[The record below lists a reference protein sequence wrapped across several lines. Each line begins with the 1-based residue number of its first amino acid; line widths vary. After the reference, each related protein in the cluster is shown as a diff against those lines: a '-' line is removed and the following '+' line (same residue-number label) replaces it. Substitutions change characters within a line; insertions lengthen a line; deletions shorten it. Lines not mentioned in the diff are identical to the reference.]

1 MKRKICSCVAALALL
16 AAAPAWAE
24 PASAESVQ
32 KMMRVM
38 KMESE
43 FDNSISSIFQMM
55 RDQMVNSIRN
65 RTDISAEQRTQIEAV
80 IRNAWQQYQER
91 LAGDAEVRKTI
102 FTFSQ
107 QLAQKH
113 YTQQEVDALIGFYD
127 SPVGQ
132 SILEKQSMMKDEV
145 RRAIPAML
153 NAKVQP
159 YFEPRARPARQI
171 IRRINGKKQPAPCL
185 GMCRLLFE

>member
-1 MKRKICSCVAALALL
+1 
-16 AAAPAWAE
+16 
-24 PASAESVQ
+24 
-32 KMMRVM
+32 M

-107 QLAQKH
+107 QLVQKH

-132 SILEKQSMMKDEV
+132 SILDKQGVMIREFTQSVPAIVDASIQFMEREIAREMNAEIHRIV
-145 RRAIPAML
+145 NQGRGRR
-153 NAKVQP
+153 
-159 YFEPRARPARQI
+159 
-171 IRRINGKKQPAPCL
+171 GK
-185 GMCRLLFE
+185 

>member
-43 FDNSISSIFQMM
+43 FDNSISSMLQMM
-55 RDQMVNSIRN
+55 RDQMVNSIPKHAN
-65 RTDISAEQRTQIEAV
+65 ISTEQRVQIEAV
-80 IRNAWQQYQER
+80 MRNAWQKYQER
-91 LAGDAEVRKTI
+91 LTSDAELRASVFAR
-102 FTFSQ
+102 FQ
-107 QLAQKH
+107 QLVQKH

-127 SPVGQ
+127 SPLGQ
-132 SILEKQSMMKDEV
+132 SILDKQGVMLGEFMQSVPAIVDVKLQSM
-145 RRAIPAML
+145 
-153 NAKVQP
+153 
-159 YFEPRARPARQI
+159 ARETAREMEAE
-171 IRRINGKKQPAPCL
+171 IRRIVNQGRGRRGK
-185 GMCRLLFE
+185 

>member
-38 KMESE
+38 KFESQY
-43 FDNSISSIFQMM
+43 DSALGSTLQMM
-55 RDQMVNSIRN
+55 RDQMVNSIPKHAN
-65 RTDISAEQRTQIEAV
+65 ISTEQRAQIEAV
-80 IRNAWQQYQER
+80 IQNAWQKYQER
-91 LAGDAEVRKTI
+91 LTSDPELRASVFAR
-102 FTFSQ
+102 FQ

-127 SPVGQ
+127 SPLGQ
-132 SILEKQSMMKDEV
+132 SILDKQGVMLGEFMQSVPVIVDVKLQ
-145 RRAIPAML
+145 AM
-153 NAKVQP
+153 
-159 YFEPRARPARQI
+159 ARETAREMEAE
-171 IRRINGKKQPAPCL
+171 IRRIVNQRRGRRGK
-185 GMCRLLFE
+185 

>member
-107 QLAQKH
+107 QLVQKH

-132 SILEKQSMMKDEV
+132 SILEKQGMMKGEV

-159 YFEPRARPARQI
+159 IAQEIMREMNAEIHRILNQERG
-171 IRRINGKKQPAPCL
+171 RRGK
-185 GMCRLLFE
+185 

>member
-38 KMESE
+38 KVESQY
-43 FDNSISSIFQMM
+43 DSALGSMLQMM
-55 RDQMVNSIRN
+55 RDQMVNSIPKHAN
-65 RTDISAEQRTQIEAV
+65 ISTEQRVQIEAV
-80 IRNAWQQYQER
+80 IRNAWQKYQER
-91 LAGDAEVRKTI
+91 LTGDAELRKTV
-102 FTFSQ
+102 FASFQ

-127 SPVGQ
+127 SPLGQ
-132 SILEKQSMMKDEV
+132 SILDKQGMIIGEFTQSVPAILDTRIQSMTREIMREMNAEIHRIV
-145 RRAIPAML
+145 NQGRGRRS
-153 NAKVQP
+153 K
-159 YFEPRARPARQI
+159 
-171 IRRINGKKQPAPCL
+171 
-185 GMCRLLFE
+185 

>member
-38 KMESE
+38 KVESQ
-43 FDNSISSIFQMM
+43 FDNSISSILQMM
-55 RDQMVNSIRN
+55 RDQWVNSIHN

-107 QLAQKH
+107 QLVQKH

-132 SILEKQSMMKDEV
+132 SILEKQGMMKGEV

-159 YFEPRARPARQI
+159 IAQEIMREMNAE
-171 IRRINGKKQPAPCL
+171 IRRILNQGRGRRGK
-185 GMCRLLFE
+185 

>member
-24 PASAESVQ
+24 PASIESVQ

-38 KMESE
+38 QMESE

-80 IRNAWQQYQER
+80 IRNAWQQYQAR

-132 SILEKQSMMKDEV
+132 SILEKQGMMKGEV

-159 YFEPRARPARQI
+159 IAQEIMREMNAEIHRILNQGRD
-171 IRRINGKKQPAPCL
+171 RRGK
-185 GMCRLLFE
+185 

>member
-16 AAAPAWAE
+16 AAIPAWAE

-80 IRNAWQQYQER
+80 IRNAWQKYQER
-91 LAGDAEVRKTI
+91 LAGDAELRKTI

-127 SPVGQ
+127 SSLGQ
-132 SILEKQSMMKDEV
+132 SILDKQGVMLGEFMQSVPVIVDVKLQSM
-145 RRAIPAML
+145 
-153 NAKVQP
+153 
-159 YFEPRARPARQI
+159 AREMEAE
-171 IRRINGKKQPAPCL
+171 IRRIVNQRRGRRGK
-185 GMCRLLFE
+185 

>member
-16 AAAPAWAE
+16 AATPAWAE

-107 QLAQKH
+107 QLVQKH

-132 SILEKQSMMKDEV
+132 SILEKQGMMKGEV

-159 YFEPRARPARQI
+159 IAQEIMREMNAEIHRILNQERG
-171 IRRINGKKQPAPCL
+171 RRGK
-185 GMCRLLFE
+185 

>member
-43 FDNSISSIFQMM
+43 FDNSISSMLQMM
-55 RDQMVNSIRN
+55 RDQMVNSIPKHAN
-65 RTDISAEQRTQIEAV
+65 ISTEQRVQIETV
-80 IRNAWQQYQER
+80 MRNAWQKYQER
-91 LAGDAEVRKTI
+91 LTSDAELRASVFAR
-102 FTFSQ
+102 FQ
-107 QLAQKH
+107 QLVQKH

-127 SPVGQ
+127 SPLGQ
-132 SILEKQSMMKDEV
+132 SILDKQGVMLGEFMQSVPAIVDVKLQSM
-145 RRAIPAML
+145 
-153 NAKVQP
+153 
-159 YFEPRARPARQI
+159 ARETAREMEAE
-171 IRRINGKKQPAPCL
+171 IRRIVNQGRGRRGK
-185 GMCRLLFE
+185 

>member
-107 QLAQKH
+107 QLVQKR

-132 SILEKQSMMKDEV
+132 SILEKQGMMKGEV

-159 YFEPRARPARQI
+159 IAQEIMREMNAEIHRILNQERG
-171 IRRINGKKQPAPCL
+171 RRGK
-185 GMCRLLFE
+185 

>member
-43 FDNSISSIFQMM
+43 FDNSISSMLQMM
-55 RDQMVNSIRN
+55 RDQMVNSIPKHAN
-65 RTDISAEQRTQIEAV
+65 ISTEQRVQIEAV
-80 IRNAWQQYQER
+80 MRNAWQKYQER
-91 LAGDAEVRKTI
+91 LTSDPELRASVFAR
-102 FTFSQ
+102 FQ
-107 QLAQKH
+107 QLVQKH

-127 SPVGQ
+127 SPLGQ
-132 SILEKQSMMKDEV
+132 SILDKQGVMLGEFMQSVPAIVDVKLQSM
-145 RRAIPAML
+145 
-153 NAKVQP
+153 
-159 YFEPRARPARQI
+159 ARETAREMEAE
-171 IRRINGKKQPAPCL
+171 IRRIVNQGRGRRGK
-185 GMCRLLFE
+185 

>member
-16 AAAPAWAE
+16 AAVPAWAE

-43 FDNSISSIFQMM
+43 FDNSISSMLQMM
-55 RDQMVNSIRN
+55 RDQMVNSIPKHAN
-65 RTDISAEQRTQIEAV
+65 ISTEQRAQIEAV
-80 IRNAWQQYQER
+80 IQNAWQKYQER
-91 LAGDAEVRKTI
+91 LTGDAELRKTV
-102 FTFSQ
+102 FVSFQ

-127 SPVGQ
+127 SPLGQ
-132 SILEKQSMMKDEV
+132 SILDKQGVMLGEFMQSVPAIVDVKLQSM
-145 RRAIPAML
+145 
-153 NAKVQP
+153 
-159 YFEPRARPARQI
+159 ARETAREMEAE
-171 IRRINGKKQPAPCL
+171 IRRIVNQGRGRRGK
-185 GMCRLLFE
+185 

>member
-43 FDNSISSIFQMM
+43 FDNSISSMLQMM
-55 RDQMVNSIRN
+55 RDQMVNSIPKHAN
-65 RTDISAEQRTQIEAV
+65 ISTEQRVQIEAV
-80 IRNAWQQYQER
+80 MRNAWQKYQER
-91 LAGDAEVRKTI
+91 LTSDPELRASVFAR
-102 FTFSQ
+102 FQ
-107 QLAQKH
+107 QLVQKH

-127 SPVGQ
+127 SPLGQ
-132 SILEKQSMMKDEV
+132 SILDKQGVMLGEFMQSVPAIVDVKLQSM
-145 RRAIPAML
+145 
-153 NAKVQP
+153 
-159 YFEPRARPARQI
+159 ARETAREMEAE
-171 IRRINGKKQPAPCL
+171 IRRIVNQGRDRRGK
-185 GMCRLLFE
+185 

>member
-43 FDNSISSIFQMM
+43 FDNSISSMLQMM
-55 RDQMVNSIRN
+55 RDQMVNSIPKHAN
-65 RTDISAEQRTQIEAV
+65 ISTEQRVQIETV
-80 IRNAWQQYQER
+80 MRNAWQKYQER
-91 LAGDAEVRKTI
+91 LTSDAELRASVIAR
-102 FTFSQ
+102 FQ
-107 QLAQKH
+107 QLVQKH

-127 SPVGQ
+127 SPLGQ
-132 SILEKQSMMKDEV
+132 SILDKQGMMIGEFTQSVPAILDTRIQSM
-145 RRAIPAML
+145 
-153 NAKVQP
+153 
-159 YFEPRARPARQI
+159 ARE
-171 IRRINGKKQPAPCL
+171 IRREMEAEIHRIVNQGRGRRGK
-185 GMCRLLFE
+185 

>member
-16 AAAPAWAE
+16 AAVPAWAE
-24 PASAESVQ
+24 PASVESIQ

-91 LAGDAEVRKTI
+91 LAGDAELRKTI

-159 YFEPRARPARQI
+159 IAQEIMREMNAEIHRILNQGRD
-171 IRRINGKKQPAPCL
+171 RRGK
-185 GMCRLLFE
+185 

>member
-43 FDNSISSIFQMM
+43 FDNSISSMLQMM
-55 RDQMVNSIRN
+55 RDQMVNSIPKHAN
-65 RTDISAEQRTQIEAV
+65 ISTEQRAQIEAV
-80 IRNAWQQYQER
+80 MRNAWQKYQAR
-91 LAGDAEVRKTI
+91 LTSNPKLRASVFAR
-102 FTFSQ
+102 FQ
-107 QLAQKH
+107 QLVQKH

-127 SPVGQ
+127 SPLGQ
-132 SILEKQSMMKDEV
+132 SILDKQGVMLGEFMQSVPAIVDVKLQSM
-145 RRAIPAML
+145 
-153 NAKVQP
+153 
-159 YFEPRARPARQI
+159 ARETAREMEAE
-171 IRRINGKKQPAPCL
+171 IRRIVNQGRGRRGK
-185 GMCRLLFE
+185 

>member
-43 FDNSISSIFQMM
+43 FDNSISSMLQMM
-55 RDQMVNSIRN
+55 RDPMVNSIPKHAN
-65 RTDISAEQRTQIEAV
+65 ISTEQRVQIETV
-80 IRNAWQQYQER
+80 MRNAWQKYQER
-91 LAGDAEVRKTI
+91 LTSDAELRASVFAR
-102 FTFSQ
+102 FQ
-107 QLAQKH
+107 QLVQKH

-127 SPVGQ
+127 SPLGQ
-132 SILEKQSMMKDEV
+132 SILDKQGVMLGEFMQSVPAIVDVKLQSM
-145 RRAIPAML
+145 
-153 NAKVQP
+153 
-159 YFEPRARPARQI
+159 ARETAREMEAE
-171 IRRINGKKQPAPCL
+171 IRRIVNQGRGRRGK
-185 GMCRLLFE
+185 

>member
-43 FDNSISSIFQMM
+43 FDNSISSMLQMM
-55 RDQMVNSIRN
+55 RDQMVNSIPKHAN
-65 RTDISAEQRTQIEAV
+65 ISTEQRVQIEAV
-80 IRNAWQQYQER
+80 MRNAWQKYQER
-91 LAGDAEVRKTI
+91 LTSDPELRASVFAR
-102 FTFSQ
+102 FQ
-107 QLAQKH
+107 QLVQKH

-127 SPVGQ
+127 SPLGQ
-132 SILEKQSMMKDEV
+132 SILDKQGVMLGEFTQSVPAIVDASIQSM
-145 RRAIPAML
+145 
-153 NAKVQP
+153 
-159 YFEPRARPARQI
+159 ARETAREMDAE
-171 IRRINGKKQPAPCL
+171 IRRILNQGRGRRGK
-185 GMCRLLFE
+185 

>member
-16 AAAPAWAE
+16 TAVPAWAE

-38 KMESE
+38 KVESQY
-43 FDNSISSIFQMM
+43 DSALGSTLQMM

-159 YFEPRARPARQI
+159 IAQEIMREMNVEIHRILNQGRG
-171 IRRINGKKQPAPCL
+171 RRGK
-185 GMCRLLFE
+185 